1 MVLAKL
7 RIRFVL
13 VIFLLL
19 VLILIFSIISL
30 KEKRAVCEDC
40 NIILID
46 IDSLR
51 ADHLGCFGYEK
62 NTSPNIDKLV
72 KNSILFKNFYI
83 ESTHTTLS
91 KMSVYTSLYPHQHKV
106 IPKTELG
113 GVGLDNTIM
122 TLPQILKEKDYTTV
136 WVGPIASVSIPLDY
150 GFERGFDNLFKG
162 GFYGSYDWLE
172 GISWIKKNKENKFFI
187 SFYSEVTH
195 DPYAPTYESF
205 MRFSNRTDVEIIDIV
220 YLLKEGR
227 ERIINKPNLVF
238 NESFINE
245 NKNIFSN
252 KSKLNISLDAL
263 CYNLSIQHY
272 RCSDLYRN
280 IFWDSFDPN
289 NASDMELL
297 NALYD
302 AVIYE
307 ADQNIKSLINILE
320 DEKILNK
327 TIIVL
332 YSDHGDEFWEH
343 GRTDHGEHLYDEI
356 IHVPL
361 IIYIPEIESKEVNEL
376 AQGVDIMPTVLDLVG
391 INIPIQSQG
400 KSLLP
405 IILDLKSLTREY
417 TFSETIFK
425 TYSIRSENWK
435 YITNFEGI
443 EELYNLKEDPYEKN
457 NLANEKS
464 NVKLL
469 MKDKLN
475 EYLIS

>member
-1 MVLAKL
+1 MQENN
-7 RIRFVL
+7 
-13 VIFLLL
+13 LLNKISL
-19 VLILIFSIISL
+19 FFIIIPFLILCISCSPK
-30 KEKRAVCEDC
+30 KEAFCKDC

-51 ADHLGCFGYEK
+51 VDHLGCYGYDK
-62 NTSPNIDKLV
+62 NTSPNIDKLAEKSFV
-72 KNSILFKNFYI
+72 FENFFI
-83 ESTHTTLS
+83 ESSHTTLS
-91 KMSVYTSLYPHQHKV
+91 KMSVYTSLYPYKHKV
-106 IPKTELG
+106 RPIIESGFREL
-113 GVGLDNTIM
+113 DHTIL
-122 TLPQILKEKDYTTV
+122 TLPQILSQTGYTTV
-136 WVGPIASVSIPLDY
+136 WVGPMASMSLSF
-150 GFERGFDNLFKG
+150 GFGFDRGFDYFIEG
-162 GFYGSYDWLE
+162 GYYDHYDWND
-172 GISWIKKNKENKFFI
+172 GIDWIKENKEKKFFI
-187 SFYSEVTH
+187 SFYSEITH
-195 DPYAPTYESF
+195 DPYSPNNYTLAKFT
-205 MRFSNRTDVEIIDIV
+205 NRTDVEIIDIV
-220 YLLKEGR
+220 YILKEGR
-227 ERIINKPNLVF
+227 ERVINKPNLVF

-245 NKNIFSN
+245 NNEIFMN
-252 KSKLNISLDAL
+252 KSKLNASLDAL

-280 IFWDSFDPN
+280 IFWDRFNPE
-289 NASDMELL
+289 NASDIEAL

-307 ADQNIKSLINILE
+307 ADQNIKGLIKVLE
-320 DEKILNK
+320 DEQLFDK
-327 TIIVL
+327 TIIIF

-343 GRTDHGEHLYDEI
+343 NGTNHGDHLYDEV

-361 IIYIPEIESKEVNEL
+361 IIYIPEIENKEVNEL
-376 AQGVDIMPTVLDLVG
+376 AQGVDIMPTILDLIGVKV
-391 INIPIQSQG
+391 PAQSKG

-405 IILDLKSLTREY
+405 VILK
-417 TFSETIFK
+417 ETSVRYFALSQTVFG
-425 TYSIRSENWK
+425 TYSLRSMNWK